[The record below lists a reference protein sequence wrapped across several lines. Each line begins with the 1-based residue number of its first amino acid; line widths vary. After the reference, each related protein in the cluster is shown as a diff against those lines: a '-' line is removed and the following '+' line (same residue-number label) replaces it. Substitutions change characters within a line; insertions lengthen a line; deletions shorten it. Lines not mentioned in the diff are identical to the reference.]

1 MLLTSDGIIHSI
13 CHARAGLLG
22 NPSDGFYGKTIAV
35 IVRNWCAQATLW
47 ESPELVIEA
56 NPSHDP
62 RQFESLKELQTT
74 ALREGY
80 YGGLRLLY
88 ATCKRFYDRC
98 LELGLLL
105 PQRNFTLRYD
115 TNIPRGLGLAGSSA
129 IITATLRGL
138 MRFYGVTEEQFS
150 LPLMPNLVLSVETE
164 ELDLTAGLQDR
175 VIQCYGGLV
184 YMDFARDRL
193 ERDGHGLYVPLDL
206 DLLPPLY
213 IATLR
218 DPSESSRIHSP
229 IRARWERGDEEVV
242 EAMKTFAGFA
252 EAGREALEKRDW
264 DRVGELMDANFA
276 LRRKLYG
283 DNVIGSTKLKMVSIA
298 QENGACATTTG
309 SGGAIVGIYR
319 DARHFDDLSAAF
331 AAQGFPVIKVRATE
345 EP

>member
-1 MLLTSDGIIHSI
+1 MPLTSNGIIHSI

-22 NPSDGFYGKTIAV
+22 NPSDGFHGKTIAV
-35 IVRNWCAQATLW
+35 IVQNWCAHATLW

-56 NPSHDP
+56 NPQHDP
-62 RQFESLKELQTT
+62 RTFGSLRELQGT
-74 ALREGY
+74 AQREGY

-88 ATCKRFYDRC
+88 ATCKRFYQRC
-98 LELGLLL
+98 LELGILL
-105 PQRNFTLRYD
+105 PDRNFTLRYG

-129 IITATLRGL
+129 IITATLRAL
-138 MRFYGVTEEQFS
+138 MRFYGVTEEQFVK
-150 LPLMPNLVLSVETE
+150 PLMPNLVLSVETE
-164 ELDLTAGLQDR
+164 ELELTAGLQDR
-175 VIQCYGGLV
+175 VIQVYGGLV
-184 YMDFARDRL
+184 YMDFARERL

-252 EAGREALEKRDW
+252 EEGRAALERREW
-264 DRVGELMDANFA
+264 DRVGELMNANFA

-283 DNVIGSTKLKMVSIA
+283 DAVIGETKLRMVDIA
-298 QENGACATTTG
+298 RSNGACATTTG

-319 DARHFDDLSAAF
+319 DERHFDDLSAAF
-331 AAQGFPVIKVRATE
+331 AAHGFPVIRVRTAV